1 MIYMKSCPKC
11 KGDIS
16 LGKDSYGYYAACL
29 QCGWSKDL
37 NKNQIKLAK
46 VDQSSTQLD
55 IAA

>member
-37 NKNQIKLAK
+37 NKNQIKVAK
-46 VDQSSTQLD
+46 VDQFRTQLD